1 MIVGE
6 NLLKKGFGGSK
17 LARPRWGSILLV
29 GLHPFHTC
37 LGSAWAN
44 RARSRGSDRPR
55 ATKYSLCSR
64 TGRDVTSHS
73 FRMPSTIIPGSKM
86 LTGHIPNHPR
96 DGQDADNG
104 TRTRVA
110 LITASRRFVT
120 EASYRTNFDPVF
132 RLRRRSQGDLTGI
145 LDRVWSDYCMVGDV
159 GRWVEKVWVTGAG
172 GR

>member
-64 TGRDVTSHS
+64 TGRDVPSHS
-73 FRMPSTIIPGSKM
+73 FQNARHDHIRVQDVDGMREAAARRIGYGSSIRM
-86 LTGHIPNHPR
+86 L
-96 DGQDADNG
+96 
-104 TRTRVA
+104 
-110 LITASRRFVT
+110 
-120 EASYRTNFDPVF
+120 
-132 RLRRRSQGDLTGI
+132 RLVRGWL
-145 LDRVWSDYCMVGDV
+145 
-159 GRWVEKVWVTGAG
+159 
-172 GR
+172 